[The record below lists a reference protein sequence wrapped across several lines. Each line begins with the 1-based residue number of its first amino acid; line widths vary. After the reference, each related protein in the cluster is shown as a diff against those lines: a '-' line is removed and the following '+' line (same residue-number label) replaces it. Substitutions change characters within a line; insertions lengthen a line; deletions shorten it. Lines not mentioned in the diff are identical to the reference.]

1 MLFESNASRLTMYL
15 DTKKVLER
23 ANIFNRKLRF
33 QVAEKLS
40 NQHRRGASNKNIIN
54 VKQHKNNIL
63 TLLKKKGG
71 IGFRDSE
78 SKVKQE

>member
-33 QVAEKLS
+33 QVTEKLS
-40 NQHRRGASNKNIIN
+40 IQCQREASNKNIIN
-54 VKQHKNNIL
+54 VKKHKNNIR
-63 TLLKKKGG
+63 TLLENKK
-71 IGFRDSE
+71 RE
-78 SKVKQE
+78 ELALETVNPW